1 MLLDRIRLYEDR
13 RHACREL
20 RYYLLAKK
28 LNFYGEV
35 RTINEIEDALKAFK
49 IAVEAGEVT
58 GFKVQRLPAACKI

>member
-1 MLLDRIRLYEDR
+1 MINDNLVGNSVTT
-13 RHACREL
+13 
-20 RYYLLAKK
+20 YLLK
-28 LNFYGEV
+28 NSTFDGEV